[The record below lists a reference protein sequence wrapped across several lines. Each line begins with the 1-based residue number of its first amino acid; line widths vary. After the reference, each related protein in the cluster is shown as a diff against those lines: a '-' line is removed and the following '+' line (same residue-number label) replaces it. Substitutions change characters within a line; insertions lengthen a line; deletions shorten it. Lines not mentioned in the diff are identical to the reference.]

1 MARSLSPSNAAA
13 SPKYT
18 AIIAGAAVIAMLYF
32 GRGIF
37 IPFALALVLSFLL
50 SPLVATLQRIR
61 LGRVPSVFIVLA
73 LCFALAAT
81 VGWTVSNQFLEIT
94 THLGDYRSNLEE
106 KIQTLREHN
115 NTPFSQ
121 ATSTVQQLNKELA
134 AAPAAAANA
143 AKNKDGG
150 SHPARPIPVQ
160 LTAPPTNFVQDL
172 RTLLG
177 PLAGPAETAGL
188 VIVFVAFMLTYRED
202 LRNRLIRL
210 GGEGQLSTMTQALED
225 ASQRLGRYL
234 LLQLAVNAS
243 FGALFGTGLYL
254 IGIPHPLLWGAMAA
268 LLRFVPYI
276 GVWIATAFPVL
287 LAVAVFPGWTQALLT
302 FGLFVLLEITIGN
315 IVEPWLYGS
324 HTGLSPLAILT
335 ATIFWT
341 TLWGPVGLI
350 LAIPLTVC
358 IVLAAHYVPEM
369 SFLETLLGD
378 SPALSPHELYYQRL
392 LAMDQDEARNLA
404 EEYVKENNLESLYE
418 SVLIPALRLAEEDR
432 HTDVLGERSA
442 EFISQ
447 GTRELVDDL
456 GERFATVRTPTD
468 GEKAHTAFS
477 NFPIVCVPARDE
489 ADELVGTMLAQLL
502 REGGNTKTTDI
513 AISTMDNMLDRV
525 AERDYRM
532 VCISALPP
540 FAVGQAR
547 MLCKRIRARCPR
559 CTILVGLW
567 GFQGGVVKA
576 QERIGSAHADYVS
589 TSIHEALLQIRIVA
603 DMEAEKVAEIVVD
616 REKMEKTKKTDL
628 SQLDVGA

>member
-1 MARSLSPSNAAA
+1 MARSYNPTNAAV

-18 AIIAGAAVIAMLYF
+18 PVIAGASVIAMLYF

-37 IPFALALVLSFLL
+37 VPIALALVLSFLL
-50 SPLVATLQRIR
+50 SPLVASLQKIR
-61 LGRVPSVFIVLA
+61 LGRVTSVFIVLA
-73 LCFALAAT
+73 LCFALVTT
-81 VGWTVSNQFLEIT
+81 VGWAVANQFLEIT
-94 THLGDYRSNLEE
+94 AHLGDYRSNLED
-106 KIQTLREHN
+106 KIQSLRDRKS
-115 NTPFSQ
+115 TPFIQ
-121 ATSTVQQLNKELA
+121 ATNTVQQLNKELA
-134 AAPAAAANA
+134 AAPAVAASA
-143 AKNKDGG
+143 AKSKDGG
-150 SHPARPIPVQ
+150 PHPAKPIPVQ
-160 LTAPPTNFVQDL
+160 VTGPPSNFVQDL

-177 PLAGPAETAGL
+177 PLAGPVETTGL
-188 VIVFVAFMLTYRED
+188 VIVFMAFMLIYRED

-254 IGIPHPLLWGAMAA
+254 IGIPHPLLWGAIAA

-276 GVWIATAFPVL
+276 GVWVATAFPVL

-302 FGLFVLLEITIGN
+302 FGLFVLLELTIAN

-324 HTGLSPLAILT
+324 HTGLSPLAILI
-335 ATIFWT
+335 AAIFWT

-358 IVLAAHYVPEM
+358 IVLAARYVPEM

-378 SPALSPHELYYQRL
+378 SPALSPPELYYQRL
-392 LAMDQDEARNLA
+392 LAMDQDEARNLV
-404 EEYVKENNLESLYE
+404 EGYVKDNNLESLYE

-447 GTRELVDDL
+447 GTRELIDDL
-456 GERFATVRTPTD
+456 GERFINANALKD
-468 GEKAHTAFS
+468 EKTLESAFA
-477 NFPIVCVPARDE
+477 NFGVVCVPARDE

-502 REGGNTKTTDI
+502 RHAGNTTATDI
-513 AISTMDNMLDRV
+513 PISTVDHMLDRV
-525 AERDYRM
+525 AQGNYRM

-547 MLCKRIRARCPR
+547 TLCKRIRAQCPK

-567 GFQGGVVKA
+567 GFSGGVIKA

-603 DMEAEKVAEIVVD
+603 DMDAEKVSEITMERD
-616 REKMEKTKKTDL
+616 RKPDTNKLKT
-628 SQLDVGA
+628 SA